1 MSSTVP
7 NSWAAFS
14 LFDDGDM
21 SSITQVTACERAI
34 SVDAT
39 EFGKISGVEGL
50 RFNNV
55 LVTANELT
63 QDINDSYER

>member
-1 MSSTVP
+1 M
-7 NSWAAFS
+7 NNRFS
-14 LFDDGDM
+14 ASFLVRLSLRSDRPVCGLTLDN
-21 SSITQVTACERAI
+21 I